1 MFTGTQL
8 WYTVC
13 VNSGVSL
20 CGKSLLLWRQWI
32 RSPLVPCHDLVFA
45 KIPGWF
51 CVVWAHYC
59 GASGLEV
66 HWHPFMVF
74 VWIPGW
80 FCVVRAHYCGA
91 SGLEVGRGPGLNPSI
106 SICLVNSTID
116 RDSDFS
122 LLHIILYNLQWNT
135 QWWYCCLS
143 QWTFKGTRA
152 SKYQYYMG
160 Y

>member
-1 MFTGTQL
+1 
-8 WYTVC
+8 
-13 VNSGVSL
+13 
-20 CGKSLLLWRQWI
+20 
-32 RSPLVPCHDLVFA
+32 
-45 KIPGWF
+45 
-51 CVVWAHYC
+51 
-59 GASGLEV
+59 
-66 HWHPFMVF
+66 MVF

-122 LLHIILYNLQWNT
+122 LLHIFLYNLQWNT

-152 SKYQYYMG
+152 SKSQYYMG
-160 Y
+160 YWGGSVWAGPMNKECWAMSIRYWAGSYCIGQGHLHMGQGQCCIGQGRCCIGQDWCYMARTVY

>member
-32 RSPLVPCHDLVFA
+32 SSPLAPIYGICVNPGVVLCGKSPLLRRQWIRSPLVPCHDLVFA

-51 CVVWAHYC
+51 CVVW
-59 GASGLEV
+59 
-66 HWHPFMVF
+66 
-74 VWIPGW
+74 
-80 FCVVRAHYCGA
+80 AHYCGA